1 MPTQFQLRRGTT
13 TEHSTFAGAV
23 GEVTIDTTKDTAVV
37 HDGATNGGYPLAK
50 ETGSTFGNSNVSG
63 NITFADNSKAIFG
76 AGSDLQIY
84 HDASNS
90 YIAENGTGHLRI
102 RASNLQLQDTSG
114 NVYIEGVDTGVGGTV
129 TLYHD
134 ANPKLATTSTGIDVT
149 GTATMDGLI
158 IGSPVFPTGVLKVK
172 QDADN
177 TRARGILLEANADDS
192 LLAIG
197 YNNGKFS
204 LSASYNTGGSFQ
216 PISVFTSNFERLT
229 VDTNGDISFYEE
241 TGTTPKLFWDASAE
255 RLGIG
260 TASPETPLNVIGNG
274 RFDNSAGTPVRLHI
288 NNSGSNDYASI
299 YADTTTAYKNLVI
312 NPNGGNVGIGTDNPT
327 VLLDLESTSPTIK
340 FTDSNASGTP
350 ESEISGAGGDLTL
363 RADKDN
369 EKASSIIG
377 FEVDGSEAMR
387 IDNIGNLLVGLTGE
401 SLWETTA
408 GCSLRPNGTA
418 TFTRDSNP
426 ALLVNLLGS
435 DANLINFYKDNSTV
449 GSIGVTGSG
458 TQPYFVKA
466 STGGFKIGNDGST
479 ALLLPVNADGSNS
492 DGGADL
498 GASTNRFKDL
508 YLSGGVY
515 LGGTGSA
522 NKLDDYEE
530 GTFVPVL
537 SATTTAGSYTGT
549 TAAKYTKV
557 GNLVQIELQIQF
569 TTFSVTPNGNW
580 RLSNLPFVPATDGN
594 AKFHLTFYNV
604 DIDTT
609 NHHVWHAYPT
619 SASNIQFLFYR
630 DNSTWVLGSTGNF
643 QIGDGDIIGVSG
655 TYLSA

>member
-1 MPTQFQLRRGTT
+1 MG
-13 TEHSTFAGAV
+13 
-23 GEVTIDTTKDTAVV
+23 
-37 HDGATNGGYPLAK
+37 
-50 ETGSTFGNSNVSG
+50 
-63 NITFADNSKAIFG
+63 
-76 AGSDLQIY
+76 
-84 HDASNS
+84 
-90 YIAENGTGHLRI
+90 
-102 RASNLQLQDTSG
+102 
-114 NVYIEGVDTGVGGTV
+114 
-129 TLYHD
+129 
-134 ANPKLATTSTGIDVT
+134 
-149 GTATMDGLI
+149 
-158 IGSPVFPTGVLKVK
+158 
-172 QDADN
+172 
-177 TRARGILLEANADDS
+177 
-192 LLAIG
+192 
-197 YNNGKFS
+197 
-204 LSASYNTGGSFQ
+204 
-216 PISVFTSNFERLT
+216 
-229 VDTNGDISFYEE
+229 
-241 TGTTPKLFWDASAE
+241 
-255 RLGIG
+255 
-260 TASPETPLNVIGNG
+260 
-274 RFDNSAGTPVRLHI
+274 
-288 NNSGSNDYASI
+288 
-299 YADTTTAYKNLVI
+299 
-312 NPNGGNVGIGTDNPT
+312 
-327 VLLDLESTSPTIK
+327 
-340 FTDSNASGTP
+340 
-350 ESEISGAGGDLTL
+350 
-363 RADKDN
+363 
-369 EKASSIIG
+369 
-377 FEVDGSEAMR
+377 
-387 IDNIGNLLVGLTGE
+387 
-401 SLWETTA
+401 TTA

-449 GSIGVTGSG
+449 GSIGVTGSS